1 MSDASDPPASLRQV
15 VLNTAGQDVRQC
27 RGCALCDARLDAAQ
41 DLSVPTL
48 VQLVLQNDDEVLT
61 SRTLWSE
68 AVLAGARQLC
78 AKNLKLDLILLAL
91 RDEARR
97 RGFGDRLPG

>member
-1 MSDASDPPASLRQV
+1 LRQV
-15 VLNTAGQDVRQC
+15 VLSAAGQDVRQC
-27 RGCALCDARLDAAQ
+27 RQCALCDARLDEAQ

-48 VQLVLQNDDEVLT
+48 VQLVLLNDEEALT

-68 AVLAGARQLC
+68 TVLAGARQLC

-97 RGFGDRLPG
+97 RGLDAPA